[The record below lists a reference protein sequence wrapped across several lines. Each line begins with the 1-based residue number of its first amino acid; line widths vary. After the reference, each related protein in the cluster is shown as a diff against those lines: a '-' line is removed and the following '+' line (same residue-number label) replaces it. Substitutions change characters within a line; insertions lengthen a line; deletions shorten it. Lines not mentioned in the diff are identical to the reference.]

1 MESNAGDWGEGRE
14 QAMTIELLAVGFRN
28 FIALNRVIAIV
39 SAGSA
44 PIQRLVREG
53 KKKGTVIDITSGRR
67 TKAAIFMD
75 NGRIILTAITPE
87 TISGRVAAVG
97 QEGVHARASRE
108 EEG

>member
-1 MESNAGDWGEGRE
+1 
-14 QAMTIELLAVGFRN
+14 MTIELVAVGFKN

-39 SAGSA
+39 AAGSA

-53 KKKGTVIDITSGRR
+53 KRKGTVIDITSGRR

-75 NGRIILTAITPE
+75 NGQIILAAIAPE
-87 TISGRVAAVG
+87 TISGRVTAVA
-97 QEGVHARASRE
+97 QEGVYARAGRE

>member
-1 MESNAGDWGEGRE
+1 MSA
-14 QAMTIELLAVGFRN
+14 ELVPVGFKN

-53 KKKGTVIDITSGRR
+53 KKKGTIIDITNGRR

-75 NGRIILTAITPE
+75 SGHIILAAITPE
-87 TISGRVAAVG
+87 TISGRVVATGHEGVYAKVG
-97 QEGVHARASRE
+97 QEGDF
-108 EEG
+108 

>member
-1 MESNAGDWGEGRE
+1 MA
-14 QAMTIELLAVGFRN
+14 TELVAVGFKN

-44 PIQRLVREG
+44 PIQRLIREG
-53 KKKGTVIDITSGRR
+53 KRKGAVVDITSGRR

-75 NGRIILTAITPE
+75 NGQIVLAAITPE
-87 TISGRVAAVG
+87 TISGRVAGVA
-97 QEGVHARASRE
+97 QEGVYARASRE